1 MSFYRNLLAKIEYKG
16 TNYHGWQ
23 LQPNAV
29 TIEGTIKKV
38 LAIIFQK
45 PVKIRASSRTDAG
58 VHAKHQ
64 LANIYIPAEIKIY
77 QLRNS
82 LNALLPDDI
91 AVVDLVEVADNH
103 RVQNE
108 NRGKQYIYR
117 INNSKIPNA
126 LNNDF
131 SWWVKSELKLSD
143 MQLAGSDFIGV
154 HNFSAYQ
161 GKGCVQ
167 KVTEKEIFDL
177 QIESKKSCHQTEI
190 QFTISGSSFLRNM
203 IRIMVG
209 TLVQVGRGRLDI
221 DVVKRTLISGN
232 REEAG
237 ITAPPQGLM
246 LNETYLK
253 NDPFIY

>member
-23 LQPNAV
+23 RQPNAV
-29 TIEGTIKKV
+29 TIEGTLKKV
-38 LAIIFQK
+38 LAVIFQK
-45 PVKIRASSRTDAG
+45 EVKIRASSRTDAG
-58 VHAKHQ
+58 VHAKCQ
-64 LANIYIPAEIKIY
+64 LANFYVPAEIKIY

-91 AVVDLVEVADNH
+91 AIVNLVEVADNH
-103 RVQNE
+103 RIQNE
-108 NRGKQYIYR
+108 NNGKQYTYQ
-117 INNSKIPNA
+117 INNSKIPNV
-126 LNNDF
+126 LNNEF
-131 SWWVKSELKLSD
+131 SWWVKSELNLSD
-143 MQLAGSDFIGV
+143 MQLAGADFIGI

-167 KVTEKEIFDL
+167 KVTEKDIFDL
-177 QIESKKSCHQTEI
+177 QIESKKSNHRTEI
-190 QFTISGSSFLRNM
+190 QFIISGSSFLRNM

-221 DVVKRTLISGN
+221 DIVKKTLISGK

-253 NDPFIY
+253 HDPFIF

>member
-23 LQPNAV
+23 RQPNAV
-29 TIEGTIKKV
+29 TIEATIKSV

-45 PVKIRASSRTDAG
+45 QVKIRASSRTDAG
-58 VHAKHQ
+58 VHARCQ
-64 LANIYIPAEIKIY
+64 LANIYIPSEIKIY

-91 AVVDLVEVADNH
+91 AIVDLVEVADNH

-108 NRGKQYIYR
+108 NRGKQYVYL
-117 INNSKIPNA
+117 INNSTIPNV
-126 LNNDF
+126 LKNEF

-143 MQLAGSDFIGV
+143 MQLAGSDFIGI

-177 QIESKKSCHQTEI
+177 QIESKTLQKRTEI

-209 TLVQVGRGRLDI
+209 TLVQVGRGRLDT
-221 DVVKRTLISGN
+221 DTVKKTLESGK

-237 ITAPPQGLM
+237 ITAPPQGLI

-253 NDPFIY
+253 NDPF